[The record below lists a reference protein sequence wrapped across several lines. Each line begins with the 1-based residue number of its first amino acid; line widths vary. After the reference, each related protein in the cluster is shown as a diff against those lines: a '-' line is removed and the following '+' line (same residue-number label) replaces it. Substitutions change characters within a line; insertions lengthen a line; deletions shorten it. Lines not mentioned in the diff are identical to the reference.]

1 MRNRIAAESPLPVY
15 RQIADWIR
23 TLLLTGEFKPGS
35 ALPSVRQIARD
46 VGVNF
51 NTVAQA
57 YRLLEDEGW
66 LELQPGRGAVVLQR
80 RTPEAD
86 PKTVQQFGIRLRG
99 LVTLMRASGV
109 SLEAVRAELQAI
121 ANELNS

>member
-1 MRNRIAAESPLPVY
+1 MRNRIAPESSVPAY

-23 TLLLTGEFKPGS
+23 SLLLTGEFQPRDT
-35 ALPSVRQIARD
+35 LPSVRQMAKD

-66 LELQPGRGAVVLQR
+66 LELQPGRRAVVLQR
-80 RTPEAD
+80 PTPEAD
-86 PKTVQQFGIRLRG
+86 PETVIQFGTRLRG
-99 LVTLMRASGV
+99 LVALMRASGV
-109 SLEAVRAELQAI
+109 SLETVRAELQAI